1 MMPELTGSAPAATT
15 CAMFT
20 RGITAHKGGVRS
32 GRRAVRVGTWAGRVI
47 AVTSAMGLAGC
58 IQVTA
63 PDKPIVIE
71 LNINIRQEVVYQLA
85 ADAAKTVEK
94 NEGIF

>member
-1 MMPELTGSAPAATT
+1 MIPANDSAGVIVQRGGS
-15 CAMFT
+15 
-20 RGITAHKGGVRS
+20 RS
-32 GRRAVRVGTWAGRVI
+32 GRRAVCAAKV
-47 AVTSAMGLAGC
+47 SAMLVICSAFGISGC
-58 IQVTA
+58 IQVAA

-71 LNINIRQEVVYQLA
+71 LNINIRQEVVYRLA